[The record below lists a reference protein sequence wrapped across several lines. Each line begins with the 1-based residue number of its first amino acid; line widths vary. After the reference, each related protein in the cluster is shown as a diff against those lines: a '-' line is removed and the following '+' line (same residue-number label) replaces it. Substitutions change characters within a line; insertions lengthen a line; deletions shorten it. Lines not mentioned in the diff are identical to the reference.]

1 MAEDLGDTLDNVVR
15 IGADGEAVRHALAK
29 LAENYVA
36 HGWPSQ
42 APSYAFVSS
51 PNGAEP
57 GRSLDSGFLLY
68 QLAHMDM
75 TLALAQIPSSVPL
88 IGPLIDALKRPLHQL
103 VLFYVNR
110 IAAQSATA
118 SLLQAALIRELSQ
131 ELQAAREAL
140 AKHEKQP

>member
-1 MAEDLGDTLDNVVR
+1 MAEDLGDRLNNMVH
-15 IGADGEAVRHALAK
+15 IGTNDKAARRALAK
-29 LAENYVA
+29 LAANYAA

-75 TLALAQIPSSVPL
+75 TLALAQIPSSVPV
-88 IGPLIDALKRPLHQL
+88 IGPLIDAFKRPLHQL

-131 ELQAAREAL
+131 ELQAAKDAL
-140 AKHEKQP
+140 ANREGQP